1 MTKEQMITAI
11 REVIEKYDIKEQG
24 FNTIAFNDKASE
36 RIQIKKS
43 ELHCNNDEKVKTC
56 MIINCDI
63 SNKLE
68 PFRSKMNNYEEISFN
83 NADISRAEFVS
94 DQFYKVRFE
103 SARISGIFINCHFD
117 QASFN
122 KMTFSNV
129 AFVNCSF
136 DDTVSEN
143 SNYKNTYFIGCH
155 YHDLIKKGEND
166 TDTMHEFPF
175 CDIHPSPCEDG
186 TIHHS
191 LNVDEKKVQEELDKQ
206 EDDAGLPEDLTE
218 DGYKNFQDNDD
229 KKNQNVTG
237 FHQQTLEDYPEVSGV
252 ENLSDGK
259 ESNLETEKEKN
270 STENNEGEEKNMEQT
285 VKTEAQTMDVE
296 GQTFT
301 QNEFENGFKFKGKR
315 FDNCT
320 FKDIKISEYLPTGA
334 PFSECTFDNVVF
346 DVAVANMQ
354 FANCTFN
361 NVLFTKMVKNVLF
374 EGCDINFSSEQMRE
388 VFTAC
393 SYIASE
399 EKRDETAENI
409 ICGEPRTKELT
420 EEEKQA
426 LIKEEV
432 EKCVEEERKT
442 AYDEGVKAG
451 IESAQ
456 EESENVSMED
466 LVKSI
471 RNLSECMSEGLLDV
485 VNKAGSLVEKEADK
499 HKTIEKEVVRELTEE
514 EKAEMAIRYIHDNIN
529 QVGELITSA
538 QNYKSEEPQRA
549 EQTELE
555 DTHGDFESK
564 QN

>member
-1 MTKEQMITAI
+1 MTKEQMITSI
-11 REVIEKYDIKEQG
+11 RKVIEKYNIREQG

-36 RIQIKKS
+36 RIEIKKS

-63 SNKLE
+63 SDKLE

-94 DQFYKVRFE
+94 DQFYKVQFE

-117 QASFN
+117 QALFN

-155 YHDLIKKGEND
+155 YHDLIEKGEND

-175 CDIHPSPCEDG
+175 CDVQPSPCEDG

-191 LNVDEKKVQEELDKQ
+191 SDVDEKKVQEELDKQ
-206 EDDAGLPEDLTE
+206 EDDEGLPKELTQGPDKMFE
-218 DGYKNFQDNDD
+218 NSDD
-229 KKNQNVTG
+229 KEIPKAIG
-237 FHQQTLEDYPEVSGV
+237 FHQQTIDDYPEEEKVKDSFNDEG
-252 ENLSDGK
+252 
-259 ESNLETEKEKN
+259 SNPEAEHN
-270 STENNEGEEKNMEQT
+270 NTENDEGEENNMEQT
-285 VKTEAQTMDVE
+285 VKTEAQIIDIE

-315 FDNCT
+315 FDECI
-320 FKDIKISEYLPTGA
+320 FKDIKVSEYLPTGA
-334 PFSECTFDNVVF
+334 PFSECTFENVVF

-354 FANCTFN
+354 FANCKFS

-374 EGCDINFSSEQMRE
+374 EGCDIKFSDDQLKD

-399 EKRDETAENI
+399 EKRDETAENL

-420 EEEKQA
+420 EEEKKA

-432 EKCVEEERKT
+432 EKRVENERKT

-456 EESENVSMED
+456 EESESVSMED
-466 LVKSI
+466 LVESI
-471 RNLSECMSEGLLDV
+471 RKISECTHDLIT
-485 VNKAGSLVEKEADK
+485 KAGILVEKEADK

-514 EKAEMAIRYIHDNIN
+514 EKKDMVIRYIHDHSS
-529 QVGELITSA
+529 QALELMTSA
-538 QNYKSEEPQRA
+538 QNYKPEESQRA

>member
-11 REVIEKYDIKEQG
+11 KEVIKNYNITEQG
-24 FNTIAFNDKASE
+24 FNTRAFNDKAPE
-36 RIQIKKS
+36 RFEIKKA

-63 SNKLE
+63 SDKLE

-94 DQFYKVRFE
+94 DQFYKVTFE

-117 QASFN
+117 QALFN

-155 YHDLIKKGEND
+155 YHDLIEKGEND

-175 CDIHPSPCEDG
+175 CDIQPSPCEDG
-186 TIHHS
+186 TVHQS
-191 LNVDEKKVQEELDKQ
+191 SNVDEKKIQKELDRY
-206 EDDAGLPEDLTE
+206 EEEGLPEGLT
-218 DGYKNFQDNDD
+218 QDNSKMFENSDD
-229 KKNQNVTG
+229 RKNQNVTG
-237 FHQQTLEDYPEVSGV
+237 FHQQTIDDYDKSPVVEDVSG
-252 ENLSDGK
+252 GK
-259 ESNLETEKEKN
+259 ESNPETEQN
-270 STENNEGEEKNMEQT
+270 NTENDEGEEDNMEQT
-285 VKTEAQTMDVE
+285 VSTEVQRIDIE
-296 GQTFT
+296 GQTFN
-301 QNEFENGFKFKGKR
+301 QEDFEKDFKFKGKR
-315 FDNCT
+315 FDECT
-320 FKDIKISEYLPTGA
+320 FKDITISEYLPTGA
-334 PFSECTFDNVVF
+334 PFSDCTFDNVVF

-354 FANCTFN
+354 FANCTFI

-374 EGCDINFSSEQMRE
+374 EGCNINFSSEQMKE

-399 EKRDETAENI
+399 EKRNETAENI

-420 EEEKQA
+420 EDEKQA

-432 EKCVEEERKT
+432 EKRVGEERKT
-442 AYDEGVKAG
+442 AYDEGMKAG
-451 IESAQ
+451 KESVQQ
-456 EESENVSMED
+456 ESDSVSKEK
-466 LVKSI
+466 LVGSLKNI
-471 RNLSECMSEGLLDV
+471 SECMLDV
-485 VNKAGSLVEKEADK
+485 VNEFSSLVEKEADK

-514 EKAEMAIRYIHDNIN
+514 EIKDMVLRYIHDHSD
-529 QVGELITSA
+529 QAFELMTSA
-538 QNYKSEEPQRA
+538 KNYKPKESEES
-549 EQTELE
+549 EGTELE
-555 DTHGDFESK
+555 QGFKSNVNE
-564 QN
+564 

>member
-11 REVIEKYDIKEQG
+11 KEVIKNYNITEQG
-24 FNTIAFNDKASE
+24 FNTRAFNDKASE
-36 RIQIKKS
+36 RIEIKKA

-63 SNKLE
+63 SDKLE

-94 DQFYKVRFE
+94 DQFYKVTFE

-117 QASFN
+117 QALFN

-155 YHDLIKKGEND
+155 YHDLIEKGEND

-175 CDIHPSPCEDG
+175 CDIQPSPCEDG
-186 TIHHS
+186 TVHQS
-191 LNVDEKKVQEELDKQ
+191 SNVDEKKIQKELDRH
-206 EDDAGLPEDLTE
+206 EEEGLPEGLT
-218 DGYKNFQDNDD
+218 QDNSKMFENSDD
-229 KKNQNVTG
+229 RKNQNVTG
-237 FHQQTLEDYPEVSGV
+237 FHQQTIDDYDKSPVVEDVSG
-252 ENLSDGK
+252 GK
-259 ESNLETEKEKN
+259 ESNPETEQN
-270 STENNEGEEKNMEQT
+270 NTENDEGEEDNMEQT
-285 VKTEAQTMDVE
+285 VSTEVQRIDIE
-296 GQTFT
+296 GQTFN
-301 QNEFENGFKFKGKR
+301 QEDFEKDFKFKGKR
-315 FDNCT
+315 FDECT
-320 FKDIKISEYLPTGA
+320 FKDITISEYLPTGA
-334 PFSECTFDNVVF
+334 PFSDCTFDNVVF

-354 FANCTFN
+354 FANCTFI

-374 EGCDINFSSEQMRE
+374 EGCNINFSSEQMKE

-399 EKRDETAENI
+399 EKRNETAENI

-420 EEEKQA
+420 EDEKQA

-432 EKCVEEERKT
+432 EKRVGEERKT
-442 AYDEGVKAG
+442 AYDEGMKAG
-451 IESAQ
+451 KESVQQ
-456 EESENVSMED
+456 ESDSVSKEK
-466 LVKSI
+466 LVGSLKNI
-471 RNLSECMSEGLLDV
+471 SECMLDV
-485 VNKAGSLVEKEADK
+485 VNEFSSLVEKEADK

-514 EKAEMAIRYIHDNIN
+514 EIKDMVLRYIHDHSD
-529 QVGELITSA
+529 QAFELMTSA
-538 QNYKSEEPQRA
+538 KNYKPKESEKSEG
-549 EQTELE
+549 TELE
-555 DTHGDFESK
+555 QGFKSNVNE
-564 QN
+564 

>member
-11 REVIEKYDIKEQG
+11 KEVIKNYNITEQG
-24 FNTIAFNDKASE
+24 FNTRAFNDKAPE
-36 RIQIKKS
+36 RIEIKKA

-63 SNKLE
+63 SDKLE

-94 DQFYKVRFE
+94 DQFYKVTFE

-117 QASFN
+117 QALFN

-155 YHDLIKKGEND
+155 YHDLIEKGEND

-175 CDIHPSPCEDG
+175 CDIQPSPCEDG
-186 TIHHS
+186 TVHQS
-191 LNVDEKKVQEELDKQ
+191 SNVDEKKIQKELDRY
-206 EDDAGLPEDLTE
+206 EEEGLPEGLT
-218 DGYKNFQDNDD
+218 QDNSKMFENSDD
-229 KKNQNVTG
+229 RKNQNVTG
-237 FHQQTLEDYPEVSGV
+237 FHQQTIDDYDKSPVVEDVSG
-252 ENLSDGK
+252 GK
-259 ESNLETEKEKN
+259 ENNPETEQN
-270 STENNEGEEKNMEQT
+270 NTENDEGEEDNMEQT
-285 VKTEAQTMDVE
+285 VSTEVQRIDIE
-296 GQTFT
+296 GQTFN
-301 QNEFENGFKFKGKR
+301 QEDFEKDFKFKGKR
-315 FDNCT
+315 FDECT
-320 FKDIKISEYLPTGA
+320 FKDITISEYLPTGA
-334 PFSECTFDNVVF
+334 PFSDCTFDNVVF

-354 FANCTFN
+354 FANCTFI

-374 EGCDINFSSEQMRE
+374 EGCNINFSSEQMKE

-399 EKRDETAENI
+399 EKRNETAENI

-420 EEEKQA
+420 EDEKQA

-432 EKCVEEERKT
+432 EKRVGEERKT
-442 AYDEGVKAG
+442 AYDEGMKAG
-451 IESAQ
+451 KESVQQ
-456 EESENVSMED
+456 ESDSVSKEK
-466 LVKSI
+466 LVGSLKNI
-471 RNLSECMSEGLLDV
+471 SECMLDV
-485 VNKAGSLVEKEADK
+485 VNEFSSLVEKEADK

-514 EKAEMAIRYIHDNIN
+514 EIKDMVLRYIHDHSD
-529 QVGELITSA
+529 QAFELMTSA
-538 QNYKSEEPQRA
+538 KNYKPKESEG
-549 EQTELE
+549 TELE
-555 DTHGDFESK
+555 QGFKSNVNE
-564 QN
+564 

>member
-11 REVIEKYDIKEQG
+11 REVIERYNISEQG
-24 FNTIAFNDKASE
+24 FNTRAFNDKAPE
-36 RIQIKKS
+36 RIEIKKA
-43 ELHCNNDEKVKTC
+43 ELHCNNDEQVKTC
-56 MIINCDI
+56 MIINRDI

-68 PFRSKMNNYEEISFN
+68 PFRSKMNNYEEIAID

-117 QASFN
+117 QALFN

-155 YHDLIKKGEND
+155 YHDLIEKGEND

-175 CDIHPSPCEDG
+175 CDVQPSPCEDG

-191 LNVDEKKVQEELDKQ
+191 SDVDEKQMQEELDKQ
-206 EDDAGLPEDLTE
+206 EDEV
-218 DGYKNFQDNDD
+218 
-229 KKNQNVTG
+229 NQNVTG
-237 FHQQTLEDYPEVSGV
+237 FHQQSIDDYPEVTEVRDS
-252 ENLSDGK
+252 
-259 ESNLETEKEKN
+259 SNDEGNNPETEKN
-270 STENNEGEEKNMEQT
+270 STENDEGEEKNMEQT
-285 VKTEAQTMDVE
+285 VKTEAQTIDIE
-296 GQTFT
+296 GQRFT
-301 QNEFENGFKFKGKR
+301 QNELENGYKFKGKT
-315 FDNCT
+315 FDKCK

-334 PFSECTFDNVVF
+334 PFSECTFENVVF

-354 FANCTFN
+354 FANCTFS

-374 EGCDINFSSEQMRE
+374 EGCSINFSSEQMKE

-399 EKRDETAENI
+399 EKRDESVENI
-409 ICGEPRTKELT
+409 ICGEPRVKELT
-420 EEEKQA
+420 EEEKQV

-432 EKCVEEERKT
+432 EKRVGEEKKT
-442 AYDEGVKAG
+442 AYDEGMKAG
-451 IESAQ
+451 IESVQ
-456 EESENVSMED
+456 EEPESISLEN
-466 LVKSI
+466 LVKTI
-471 RNLSECMSEGLLDV
+471 RNIAECNKTFSECTHDLITE
-485 VNKAGSLVEKEADK
+485 AGILVEKEADK

-514 EKAEMAIRYIHDNIN
+514 EKKNMVIRYIHDNIN

-538 QNYKSEEPQRA
+538 QNYKFKESEKTES
-549 EQTELE
+549 EQGFGDLE
-555 DTHGDFESK
+555 
-564 QN
+564 N

>member
-11 REVIEKYDIKEQG
+11 KEVIKNYNITEQG
-24 FNTIAFNDKASE
+24 FNTRAFNDKASE
-36 RIQIKKS
+36 RIEIKKA

-63 SNKLE
+63 SDKLE

-94 DQFYKVRFE
+94 DQFYKVTFE

-117 QASFN
+117 HAVFN

-136 DDTVSEN
+136 DDTVSTN
-143 SNYKNTYFIGCH
+143 SSYKNTYFIGCH
-155 YHDLIKKGEND
+155 YHDLIEEGEND

-175 CDIHPSPCEDG
+175 CDVQPSPCEDG

-191 LNVDEKKVQEELDKQ
+191 SDVDEKQVQEELDKQ
-206 EDDAGLPEDLTE
+206 EDEVLPEELT
-218 DGYKNFQDNDD
+218 QDTGKMFENSDD
-229 KKNQNVTG
+229 KEIPKVIE
-237 FHQQTLEDYPEVSGV
+237 FRQQTIDDYDEVPGV
-252 ENLSDGK
+252 KEQSDGK
-259 ESNLETEKEKN
+259 ESNPETEQN
-270 STENNEGEEKNMEQT
+270 NTENDEGEENNMEQT
-285 VKTEAQTMDVE
+285 VKTEVQTIDIE

-315 FDNCT
+315 FDKCT

-334 PFSECTFDNVVF
+334 PFSECTFENVVF

-354 FANCTFN
+354 FANCTFS

-374 EGCDINFSSEQMRE
+374 EGCSINFSSEQMKE

-409 ICGEPRTKELT
+409 ICGEPRVKELT

-432 EKCVEEERKT
+432 EKHVEEERKT
-442 AYDEGVKAG
+442 AYDEGMKAG
-451 IESAQ
+451 IKSVQQESD
-456 EESENVSMED
+456 SVSKEKLMGSF
-466 LVKSI
+466 KNI
-471 RNLSECMSEGLLDV
+471 SECMLDV
-485 VNKAGSLVEKEADK
+485 INELSSLMEKEADK
-499 HKTIEKEVVRELTEE
+499 HKIIEKEVVREMTEE
-514 EKAEMAIRYIHDNIN
+514 EKKDMVIRYIHDHSA
-529 QVGELITSA
+529 QALELMTSA
-538 QNYKSEEPQRA
+538 QNYKPE
-549 EQTELE
+549 
-555 DTHGDFESK
+555 ESK
-564 QN
+564 TPEEVESFETTNGEQS

>member
-1 MTKEQMITAI
+1 MTKEQMITSI
-11 REVIEKYDIKEQG
+11 REVIEKYNIREQG

-36 RIQIKKS
+36 RIEIKKS

-56 MIINCDI
+56 MIINRDI
-63 SNKLE
+63 SDKLE
-68 PFRSKMNNYEEISFN
+68 PFRSKMNNYEEISIN

-94 DQFYKVRFE
+94 DQFYKVQFE
-103 SARISGIFINCHFD
+103 GGRISGIFINCHFD
-117 QASFN
+117 QALFN

-136 DDTVSEN
+136 DDTVSA
-143 SNYKNTYFIGCH
+143 SSSYKNTYFIGCH
-155 YHDLIKKGEND
+155 YHDLIEEGEND

-175 CDIHPSPCEDG
+175 CDIQPSPCKDG

-191 LNVDEKKVQEELDKQ
+191 SNVDEKKVQEELNKQ
-206 EDDAGLPEDLTE
+206 EDDAGLPEDLIE
-218 DGYKNFQDNDD
+218 DGYKNFQDNED
-229 KKNQNVTG
+229 KKNQKATG
-237 FHQQTLEDYPEVSGV
+237 FHQQSIDDYTEVTEVRDS
-252 ENLSDGK
+252 
-259 ESNLETEKEKN
+259 SNDEGSNPETEHN
-270 STENNEGEEKNMEQT
+270 NTDDNEGEENNMEQT
-285 VKTEAQTMDVE
+285 VKTEPQTIDIE
-296 GQTFT
+296 GQTFA

-315 FDNCT
+315 FDECT

-334 PFSECTFDNVVF
+334 PFSECTFENVVF

-354 FANCTFN
+354 FANCKFS

-374 EGCDINFSSEQMRE
+374 EGCDIKFSDEQLKD

-399 EKRDETAENI
+399 EKRDETAENL

-420 EEEKQA
+420 KEEKQA

-432 EKCVEEERKT
+432 EKRVEEERKT

-456 EESENVSMED
+456 EESESVSMED
-466 LVKSI
+466 LVESI
-471 RNLSECMSEGLLDV
+471 RNLSKCVSEGLLDV

-538 QNYKSEEPQRA
+538 QNYKPEEPQRA

-555 DTHGDFESK
+555 NTHGDFESK

>member
-11 REVIEKYDIKEQG
+11 KEVIKNYNITEQG
-24 FNTIAFNDKASE
+24 FNTRAFNDKASE
-36 RIQIKKS
+36 RIEIKKA

-63 SNKLE
+63 SDKLE

-94 DQFYKVRFE
+94 DQFYKVTFE

-117 QASFN
+117 QALFN

-155 YHDLIKKGEND
+155 YHDLIEKGEND

-175 CDIHPSPCEDG
+175 CDIQPSPCEDG
-186 TIHHS
+186 TVHQS
-191 LNVDEKKVQEELDKQ
+191 SNVDEKKIQKELDRY
-206 EDDAGLPEDLTE
+206 EEEGLPEGLT
-218 DGYKNFQDNDD
+218 QDNSKMFENSDD
-229 KKNQNVTG
+229 RKNQNVTG
-237 FHQQTLEDYPEVSGV
+237 FHQQTIDDYDKSPVVEDVSG
-252 ENLSDGK
+252 GK
-259 ESNLETEKEKN
+259 ESNPETEQN
-270 STENNEGEEKNMEQT
+270 NTENDEGEEDNMEQT
-285 VKTEAQTMDVE
+285 VSTEVQRIDIE
-296 GQTFT
+296 GQTFN
-301 QNEFENGFKFKGKR
+301 QEDFEKDFKFKGKR
-315 FDNCT
+315 FDECT

-334 PFSECTFDNVVF
+334 PFIECTFENVVF
-346 DVAVANMQ
+346 DVSVANMQ
-354 FANCTFN
+354 FANCTFI

-374 EGCDINFSSEQMRE
+374 EGCNINFSSEQMKE

-399 EKRDETAENI
+399 EKRNETAENI

-420 EEEKQA
+420 EDEKQA

-432 EKCVEEERKT
+432 EKRVGEERKT
-442 AYDEGVKAG
+442 AYDEGMKAG
-451 IESAQ
+451 KESVQQ
-456 EESENVSMED
+456 ESDSVSKEK
-466 LVKSI
+466 LVGSLKNI
-471 RNLSECMSEGLLDV
+471 SECMLDV
-485 VNKAGSLVEKEADK
+485 VNEFSSLVEKEADK

-514 EKAEMAIRYIHDNIN
+514 EIKDMVLRYIHDHSD
-529 QVGELITSA
+529 QAFELMTSA
-538 QNYKSEEPQRA
+538 KNYKPKESEKSEG
-549 EQTELE
+549 TELE
-555 DTHGDFESK
+555 QGFKSNVNE
-564 QN
+564 

>member
-11 REVIEKYDIKEQG
+11 KEVIKNYNITEQG
-24 FNTIAFNDKASE
+24 FNTRAFNDKASE
-36 RIQIKKS
+36 RIEIKKA

-63 SNKLE
+63 SDKLE

-94 DQFYKVRFE
+94 DQFYKVTFE

-117 QASFN
+117 QALFN

-155 YHDLIKKGEND
+155 YHDLIEKGEND

-175 CDIHPSPCEDG
+175 CDIQPSPCEDG
-186 TIHHS
+186 TVHHS
-191 LNVDEKKVQEELDKQ
+191 ADVNEQEMQNELDRH
-206 EDDAGLPEDLTE
+206 EEEGLPEE
-218 DGYKNFQDNDD
+218 VAQDTSKMFENSDEG
-229 KKNQNVTG
+229 KNQKATV
-237 FHQQTLEDYPEVSGV
+237 FRQQTIDDYNEAPEVK
-252 ENLSDGK
+252 EQSDGK
-259 ESNLETEKEKN
+259 ESNPETEQN
-270 STENNEGEEKNMEQT
+270 NTENDEGEENNMEQT
-285 VKTEAQTMDVE
+285 VKTELQTIDIE
-296 GQTFT
+296 GQTFA

-315 FDNCT
+315 FDKCT
-320 FKDIKISEYLPTGA
+320 FKDITISEYLPTGA
-334 PFSECTFDNVVF
+334 PFSECTFENVVF

-354 FANCTFN
+354 FANCTFI

-374 EGCDINFSSEQMRE
+374 EGCNINFSSEQMKE

-399 EKRDETAENI
+399 EKRNETAENI

-432 EKCVEEERKT
+432 EKRVGEERKT
-442 AYDEGVKAG
+442 AYDEGMKAG
-451 IESAQ
+451 KESVQ
-456 EESENVSMED
+456 QESESVSKEKLMGSF
-466 LVKSI
+466 KNI
-471 RNLSECMSEGLLDV
+471 SECMLDV
-485 VNKAGSLVEKEADK
+485 VNELSSLVEKEADK
-499 HKTIEKEVVRELTEE
+499 HKIIEKEVVREMTEE
-514 EKAEMAIRYIHDNIN
+514 EKKDMVIRYIHDHSA
-529 QVGELITSA
+529 QALELMTSA
-538 QNYKSEEPQRA
+538 QNYKPE
-549 EQTELE
+549 
-555 DTHGDFESK
+555 ESK
-564 QN
+564 TPEEVESFETTNGEQS

>member
-1 MTKEQMITAI
+1 MTKEQIITAI
-11 REVIEKYDIKEQG
+11 KEVIKNYNITEQG
-24 FNTIAFNDKASE
+24 FNTRAFNDKASE
-36 RIQIKKS
+36 RIEIKKA

-63 SNKLE
+63 SDKLE

-94 DQFYKVRFE
+94 DQFYKVTFE

-117 QASFN
+117 QALFN

-155 YHDLIKKGEND
+155 YHDLIEKGEND

-186 TIHHS
+186 TVHQSSNI
-191 LNVDEKKVQEELDKQ
+191 DEKKIQEDLDKHEEDEVLPEELTQDTNKMF
-206 EDDAGLPEDLTE
+206 
-218 DGYKNFQDNDD
+218 DGNDD
-229 KKNQNVTG
+229 EVNQNVTG
-237 FHQQTLEDYPEVSGV
+237 FHQQSIDDYPEVTEVRDS
-252 ENLSDGK
+252 
-259 ESNLETEKEKN
+259 SNDEGNNPETEKN
-270 STENNEGEEKNMEQT
+270 STENDEGEEKNMEQT
-285 VKTEAQTMDVE
+285 VKTEAQTIDIE

-301 QNEFENGFKFKGKR
+301 QNELENGYKFKGKR
-315 FDNCT
+315 FDKCK

-334 PFSECTFDNVVF
+334 PFSECTFENVVF

-354 FANCTFN
+354 FANCIFS

-374 EGCDINFSSEQMRE
+374 EGCDINFSSEQMKE

-393 SYIASE
+393 SYITSE
-399 EKRDETAENI
+399 EKRDETVENI
-409 ICGEPRTKELT
+409 ICGEPRVKGLT

-432 EKCVEEERKT
+432 EKRVGEERKT
-442 AYDEGVKAG
+442 AYDEGMKAG
-451 IESAQ
+451 KESVQ
-456 EESENVSMED
+456 QESENAPMED
-466 LVKSI
+466 LVESI
-471 RNLSECMSEGLLDV
+471 RNLAECMSEGMLDV
-485 VNKAGSLVEKEADK
+485 VNKAGSVVEKEADK

-514 EKAEMAIRYIHDNIN
+514 EKKDMVIRYIHDNIN

-538 QNYKSEEPQRA
+538 QNYKFKESEKTES
-549 EQTELE
+549 EQGFGDLE
-555 DTHGDFESK
+555 
-564 QN
+564 N

>member
-11 REVIEKYDIKEQG
+11 REVIERYNISEQG
-24 FNTIAFNDKASE
+24 FNTRAFNDKAPE
-36 RIQIKKS
+36 RIEIKKA

-63 SNKLE
+63 SDKLE

-94 DQFYKVRFE
+94 DQFYKVEFE
-103 SARISGIFINCHFD
+103 GGRISGIFINCHFD
-117 QASFN
+117 QALFN

-143 SNYKNTYFIGCH
+143 SNYKNTYFIGCY
-155 YHDLIKKGEND
+155 YHDLIEKGEND

-175 CDIHPSPCEDG
+175 CDIQPSPCEDG
-186 TIHHS
+186 TVHHS
-191 LNVDEKKVQEELDKQ
+191 SNVDEKKIQEDLDKHK
-206 EDDAGLPEDLTE
+206 ENEGLPEDLIQDANKMFE
-218 DGYKNFQDNDD
+218 NGDDG
-229 KKNQNVTG
+229 KNQNATG
-237 FHQQTLEDYPEVSGV
+237 FHQQSIDDYPEVTEVRVSSNDE
-252 ENLSDGK
+252 ENNS
-259 ESNLETEKEKN
+259 ETGQN
-270 STENNEGEEKNMEQT
+270 NTEDNEGEENNMEQT
-285 VKTEAQTMDVE
+285 VKTEVQTIDIE

-315 FDNCT
+315 FDNCI

-334 PFSECTFDNVVF
+334 PFSDCTFENVVF

-354 FANCTFN
+354 FANCTFS

-374 EGCDINFSSEQMRE
+374 EGCDINFSSEQMKE

-399 EKRDETAENI
+399 EKRDETVENI
-409 ICGEPRTKELT
+409 ICGEPRVKEMT
-420 EEEKQA
+420 EEEKQT

-432 EKCVEEERKT
+432 EKRVEEERKT

-451 IESAQ
+451 IESVQ
-456 EESENVSMED
+456 EESENVPMED
-466 LVKSI
+466 LVESI
-471 RNLSECMSEGLLDV
+471 RNLAECISEGMLDV
-485 VNKAGSLVEKEADK
+485 VNRAGSVVEKEADK

-514 EKAEMAIRYIHDNIN
+514 EKKDMVIRYIHDHSA
-529 QVGELITSA
+529 QALELMTSA
-538 QNYKSEEPQRA
+538 QNYKPEESEK
-549 EQTELE
+549 TESEHGFGDLE
-555 DTHGDFESK
+555 
-564 QN
+564 N

>member
-1 MTKEQMITAI
+1 MTKEQMITSI
-11 REVIEKYDIKEQG
+11 REVIEKYNIREQG

-94 DQFYKVRFE
+94 DQFYKVQFE

-117 QASFN
+117 HAVFN

-136 DDTVSEN
+136 DDTVSDN

-155 YHDLIKKGEND
+155 YHDLIEKGEND

-175 CDIHPSPCEDG
+175 CDIQPSPCEDG

-191 LNVDEKKVQEELDKQ
+191 SDVDENKVQEELDKQ

-229 KKNQNVTG
+229 KKNQKATG
-237 FHQQTLEDYPEVSGV
+237 FRQQSIDDYTDVTEVRDS
-252 ENLSDGK
+252 
-259 ESNLETEKEKN
+259 SNDEGSNPETEHN
-270 STENNEGEEKNMEQT
+270 NTDDNEGEENNMEQT
-285 VKTEAQTMDVE
+285 VNTEVQTMDIE
-296 GQTFT
+296 GQTFS

-334 PFSECTFDNVVF
+334 PFSDCTFENVVF

-354 FANCTFN
+354 FANCKFS

-374 EGCDINFSSEQMRE
+374 EGCDIKFSDEQLKD

-399 EKRDETAENI
+399 EKRDETAENL

-420 EEEKQA
+420 KEEKQA

-432 EKCVEEERKT
+432 EKRVEEERKT

-456 EESENVSMED
+456 EESESVSMED
-466 LVKSI
+466 LVESI
-471 RNLSECMSEGLLDV
+471 RNLSKCVSEGLLDV

-555 DTHGDFESK
+555 DTHGNFESK

>member
-11 REVIEKYDIKEQG
+11 KEVIKNYNITEQG
-24 FNTIAFNDKASE
+24 FNTRAFNDKASE
-36 RIQIKKS
+36 RIEIKKA

-63 SNKLE
+63 SDKLE

-94 DQFYKVRFE
+94 DQFYKVTFE

-117 QASFN
+117 HAVFN

-136 DDTVSEN
+136 DDTVSTN
-143 SNYKNTYFIGCH
+143 SSYKNTYFIGCH
-155 YHDLIKKGEND
+155 YHDLIEEGEND

-175 CDIHPSPCEDG
+175 CDVQPSPCEDG

-191 LNVDEKKVQEELDKQ
+191 SDVDEKQVQEELDKQ
-206 EDDAGLPEDLTE
+206 EDEVLPEELT
-218 DGYKNFQDNDD
+218 QDTGKMFENSDD
-229 KKNQNVTG
+229 KEIPKVIE
-237 FHQQTLEDYPEVSGV
+237 FRQQTIDDYDEVPGV
-252 ENLSDGK
+252 KEQSDAK
-259 ESNLETEKEKN
+259 ESNPETEQN
-270 STENNEGEEKNMEQT
+270 NTENDEGEENNMEQT
-285 VKTEAQTMDVE
+285 VKTEVQTIDIE

-315 FDNCT
+315 FDKCT

-334 PFSECTFDNVVF
+334 PFSECTFENVVF

-354 FANCTFN
+354 FANCTFS

-374 EGCDINFSSEQMRE
+374 EGCSINFSSEQMKE

-409 ICGEPRTKELT
+409 ICGEPRVKELT

-432 EKCVEEERKT
+432 EKHVEEERKT
-442 AYDEGVKAG
+442 AYDEGMKAG
-451 IESAQ
+451 IESVQQ
-456 EESENVSMED
+456 ESDSVSKEKLMGSF
-466 LVKSI
+466 KNI
-471 RNLSECMSEGLLDV
+471 SECILDV
-485 VNKAGSLVEKEADK
+485 VNELSSLVEKEADK
-499 HKTIEKEVVRELTEE
+499 HKIIEKEVVREMTEE
-514 EKAEMAIRYIHDNIN
+514 EKKDMVIRYIHDHSA
-529 QVGELITSA
+529 QALELMTSA
-538 QNYKSEEPQRA
+538 QNYKPE
-549 EQTELE
+549 
-555 DTHGDFESK
+555 ESK
-564 QN
+564 TPEEVESFETTNGEQS

>member
-11 REVIEKYDIKEQG
+11 KEVIKNYNITEQG
-24 FNTIAFNDKASE
+24 FNTRAFNDKASE
-36 RIQIKKS
+36 RIEIKKA

-63 SNKLE
+63 SDKLE

-94 DQFYKVRFE
+94 DQFYKVTFE

-117 QASFN
+117 QALFN

-155 YHDLIKKGEND
+155 YHDLIEKGEND

-175 CDIHPSPCEDG
+175 CDIQPSPCEDG
-186 TIHHS
+186 TVHQS
-191 LNVDEKKVQEELDKQ
+191 SNVDEKKIQKELGKYEE
-206 EDDAGLPEDLTE
+206 EGLPEGLT
-218 DGYKNFQDNDD
+218 QDNSKMFENSDD
-229 KKNQNVTG
+229 RKNQNVTG
-237 FHQQTLEDYPEVSGV
+237 FHQQTIDDYDKSPVVEDVSG
-252 ENLSDGK
+252 GK
-259 ESNLETEKEKN
+259 ESNPETEQN
-270 STENNEGEEKNMEQT
+270 NTENDEGEENNMEQT
-285 VKTEAQTMDVE
+285 VKTEVQTNDIE
-296 GQTFT
+296 GQTFA

-315 FDNCT
+315 FDKCT

-334 PFSECTFDNVVF
+334 PFSECTFENVVF

-354 FANCTFN
+354 FANCTFS

-374 EGCDINFSSEQMRE
+374 EGCDINFSSEQMKE

-399 EKRDETAENI
+399 EKRDETAEDI
-409 ICGEPRTKELT
+409 ICGEPRVKELT

-426 LIKEEV
+426 LIKEAV
-432 EKCVEEERKT
+432 EKRVEEERKT
-442 AYDEGVKAG
+442 AYDEGMKAG
-451 IESAQ
+451 IESVQQ
-456 EESENVSMED
+456 ESDSVSKEK
-466 LVKSI
+466 LVGSLKNI
-471 RNLSECMSEGLLDV
+471 SECMLDV
-485 VNKAGSLVEKEADK
+485 VNEFSSLVEKEADK

-514 EKAEMAIRYIHDNIN
+514 EIKDMVLRYIHDHSD
-529 QVGELITSA
+529 QAFELMTSA
-538 QNYKSEEPQRA
+538 KNYKPQKSEKTEETES
-549 EQTELE
+549 EQGFGRRE
-555 DTHGDFESK
+555 DR
-564 QN
+564 

>member
-11 REVIEKYDIKEQG
+11 REVIERYNISEQG
-24 FNTIAFNDKASE
+24 FNTRTFNDKAPE
-36 RIQIKKS
+36 RIEIKKA

-63 SNKLE
+63 SDKLE
-68 PFRSKMNNYEEISFN
+68 PFRSKMNNYEEISIE

-94 DQFYKVRFE
+94 DQFYKVIFE
-103 SARISGIFINCHFD
+103 GGRISGIFINCHFD
-117 QASFN
+117 HAVFN

-136 DDTVSEN
+136 DDTVSTN
-143 SNYKNTYFIGCH
+143 SSYKNTYFIGCH
-155 YHDLIKKGEND
+155 YHDLIKEGEND

-175 CDIHPSPCEDG
+175 CDVQPSPCEDG
-186 TIHHS
+186 TILHS
-191 LNVDEKKVQEELDKQ
+191 SDVDEKNIQEELNNHDN
-206 EDDAGLPEDLTE
+206 EGILEELTHDPNKMFE
-218 DGYKNFQDNDD
+218 GNDD
-229 KKNQNVTG
+229 EKNQNATG
-237 FHQQTLEDYPEVSGV
+237 FHQQSIDDYPEVTEVRVSSNDE
-252 ENLSDGK
+252 ENNS
-259 ESNLETEKEKN
+259 ETGQN
-270 STENNEGEEKNMEQT
+270 NTEDNEGEESNMEQT
-285 VKTEAQTMDVE
+285 VKTETQTIDIE

-334 PFSECTFDNVVF
+334 PFSECTFENVVF

-354 FANCTFN
+354 FANCKFS

-374 EGCDINFSSEQMRE
+374 EGCDIKFSDEQLKD

-399 EKRDETAENI
+399 EKRDETAENL

-432 EKCVEEERKT
+432 EKRVEEERKT

-451 IESAQ
+451 IELAQ
-456 EESENVSMED
+456 EESESISMEG
-466 LVKSI
+466 LVKSMK
-471 RNLSECMSEGLLDV
+471 NLSECMLDV
-485 VNKAGSLVEKEADK
+485 FNEANSLVEKETDK

-538 QNYKSEEPQRA
+538 QNYKSKESEES
-549 EQTELE
+549 ESEHGYGDLE
-555 DTHGDFESK
+555 
-564 QN
+564 N

>member
-11 REVIEKYDIKEQG
+11 KEVIKNYNITEQG
-24 FNTIAFNDKASE
+24 FNTRAFNDKAPE
-36 RIQIKKS
+36 RIEIKKA

-63 SNKLE
+63 SDKLE

-94 DQFYKVRFE
+94 DQFYKVTFE

-117 QASFN
+117 QALFN

-155 YHDLIKKGEND
+155 YHDLIEKGEND

-175 CDIHPSPCEDG
+175 CDIQPSPCEDG
-186 TIHHS
+186 TVHQS
-191 LNVDEKKVQEELDKQ
+191 SNVDEKKIQKELDRY
-206 EDDAGLPEDLTE
+206 EEEGLPEGLT
-218 DGYKNFQDNDD
+218 QDNSKMFENSDD
-229 KKNQNVTG
+229 RKNQNVTG
-237 FHQQTLEDYPEVSGV
+237 FHQQTIDDYDKSPVVEDVSGA
-252 ENLSDGK
+252 K
-259 ESNLETEKEKN
+259 ESNPETEQN
-270 STENNEGEEKNMEQT
+270 NTENDEGEEDNMEQT
-285 VKTEAQTMDVE
+285 VSTEVQRIDIE
-296 GQTFT
+296 GQTFN
-301 QNEFENGFKFKGKR
+301 QEDFEKDFKFKGKR
-315 FDNCT
+315 FDECT
-320 FKDIKISEYLPTGA
+320 FKDITISEYLPTGA
-334 PFSECTFDNVVF
+334 PFSDCTFDNVVF

-354 FANCTFN
+354 FANCTFI

-374 EGCDINFSSEQMRE
+374 EGCNINFSSEQMKE

-399 EKRDETAENI
+399 EKRNETAENI

-420 EEEKQA
+420 EDEKQA

-432 EKCVEEERKT
+432 EKRVGEERKT
-442 AYDEGVKAG
+442 AYDEGMKAG
-451 IESAQ
+451 KESIQQ
-456 EESENVSMED
+456 ESDSVSKEK
-466 LVKSI
+466 LVGSLKNI
-471 RNLSECMSEGLLDV
+471 SECMLDV
-485 VNKAGSLVEKEADK
+485 VNEFSSLVEKEADK

-514 EKAEMAIRYIHDNIN
+514 EIKDMVLRYIHDHSD
-529 QVGELITSA
+529 QAFELMTSA
-538 QNYKSEEPQRA
+538 KNYKPKESEES
-549 EQTELE
+549 EGTELE
-555 DTHGDFESK
+555 QGFKSNVNE
-564 QN
+564 

>member
-11 REVIEKYDIKEQG
+11 KEVIERYNISEQG
-24 FNTIAFNDKASE
+24 FNTRAFNDKAPE
-36 RIQIKKS
+36 RIEIKKA

-63 SNKLE
+63 SDKLE

-94 DQFYKVRFE
+94 DQFYKVSFE

-117 QASFN
+117 QALFN

-155 YHDLIKKGEND
+155 YHNLIEKGEND

-175 CDIHPSPCEDG
+175 CDIQPSPCEDG
-186 TIHHS
+186 TVHHS
-191 LNVDEKKVQEELDKQ
+191 ADVNEQEMQNELDRH
-206 EDDAGLPEDLTE
+206 EEEGLPEE
-218 DGYKNFQDNDD
+218 VAQDTSKMFENSDEG
-229 KKNQNVTG
+229 KNQKATV
-237 FHQQTLEDYPEVSGV
+237 FRQQTIDDYNEAPEVK
-252 ENLSDGK
+252 EQSDGK
-259 ESNLETEKEKN
+259 ESNPETEQN
-270 STENNEGEEKNMEQT
+270 NTENDEGEENNMEQT
-285 VKTEAQTMDVE
+285 VKTELQTIDIE
-296 GQTFT
+296 GQTFA

-315 FDNCT
+315 FDKCT
-320 FKDIKISEYLPTGA
+320 FKDITISEYLPTGA
-334 PFSECTFDNVVF
+334 PFSECTFENVVF

-354 FANCTFN
+354 FANCTFI

-374 EGCDINFSSEQMRE
+374 EGCNINFSSEQMKE

-399 EKRDETAENI
+399 EKRNETAENI

-432 EKCVEEERKT
+432 EMRVGEERKT
-442 AYDEGVKAG
+442 AYDEGMKAG
-451 IESAQ
+451 KESVQQ
-456 EESENVSMED
+456 ESDSVSKEK
-466 LVKSI
+466 LVGSLKNI
-471 RNLSECMSEGLLDV
+471 SECMLDV
-485 VNKAGSLVEKEADK
+485 VNEVSSLVEKEADK

-514 EKAEMAIRYIHDNIN
+514 EIKDMVLRYIHDHSD
-529 QVGELITSA
+529 QAFELMTSA
-538 QNYKSEEPQRA
+538 KNYKPKESEKTEETESFETA
-549 EQTELE
+549 DGEQ
-555 DTHGDFESK
+555 S
-564 QN
+564 

>member
-11 REVIEKYDIKEQG
+11 KEVIKNYNITEQG
-24 FNTIAFNDKASE
+24 FNTRAFNDKASE
-36 RIQIKKS
+36 RIEIKKA

-63 SNKLE
+63 SDKLE

-94 DQFYKVRFE
+94 DQFYKVTFE

-117 QASFN
+117 QALFN

-155 YHDLIKKGEND
+155 YHDLIEKGEND

-175 CDIHPSPCEDG
+175 CDVQPSPCEDG

-191 LNVDEKKVQEELDKQ
+191 ADVNEQEMQEELNKHDNEGIPEELTQDIEKMFENSGDK
-206 EDDAGLPEDLTE
+206 EIPKVIE
-218 DGYKNFQDNDD
+218 FR
-229 KKNQNVTG
+229 
-237 FHQQTLEDYPEVSGV
+237 QQTIDDYDEVPGV
-252 ENLSDGK
+252 KEQSDGK
-259 ESNLETEKEKN
+259 ESNPETELN
-270 STENNEGEEKNMEQT
+270 NTENDEGEENNMEQT
-285 VKTEAQTMDVE
+285 VKTEVQTIDIE
-296 GQTFT
+296 GQTFA

-315 FDNCT
+315 FDKCT

-334 PFSECTFDNVVF
+334 PFIECTFENVVF

-354 FANCTFN
+354 FANCTFI

-374 EGCDINFSSEQMRE
+374 EGCNINFSSEQMKE

-399 EKRDETAENI
+399 EKRNETAENI

-420 EEEKQA
+420 EDEKQA

-432 EKCVEEERKT
+432 EKRVGEERKT
-442 AYDEGVKAG
+442 AYDEGMKAG
-451 IESAQ
+451 KESVQQ
-456 EESENVSMED
+456 ESDSVSKEK
-466 LVKSI
+466 LVGSLKNI
-471 RNLSECMSEGLLDV
+471 SECMLDV
-485 VNKAGSLVEKEADK
+485 VNEFSSLVEKEADK

-514 EKAEMAIRYIHDNIN
+514 EIKDMVLRYIHDHSD
-529 QVGELITSA
+529 QAFELMTSA
-538 QNYKSEEPQRA
+538 KNYKPKESEES
-549 EQTELE
+549 EGTELE
-555 DTHGDFESK
+555 QGFKSNVNE
-564 QN
+564 

>member
-11 REVIEKYDIKEQG
+11 RKVIEIYNISEQG
-24 FNTIAFNDKASE
+24 FNTRAFNDKASE
-36 RIQIKKS
+36 RIEIKKS

-63 SNKLE
+63 SDKLE
-68 PFRSKMNNYEEISFN
+68 PFRSKMNNYEEISIN

-94 DQFYKVRFE
+94 DQFYKVNFE
-103 SARISGIFINCHFD
+103 GGRISGIFINCHFD

-155 YHDLIKKGEND
+155 YHDLIEKGEND

-191 LNVDEKKVQEELDKQ
+191 SDVDENKVQEELDKQ

-229 KKNQNVTG
+229 KKNQKATG
-237 FHQQTLEDYPEVSGV
+237 FHQQSIDDYTDVTEVRDS
-252 ENLSDGK
+252 
-259 ESNLETEKEKN
+259 SNDEGSNPETEHN
-270 STENNEGEEKNMEQT
+270 NTDDNEGEENNMEQT
-285 VKTEAQTMDVE
+285 VNTEVQTMDIE
-296 GQTFT
+296 GQTFS

-320 FKDIKISEYLPTGA
+320 FRDIKISEYLPTGA
-334 PFSECTFDNVVF
+334 PFSDCTFENVVF

-354 FANCTFN
+354 FANCKFS

-374 EGCDINFSSEQMRE
+374 EGCDIKFSSDQLKD

-399 EKRDETAENI
+399 EKRDETVENF

-432 EKCVEEERKT
+432 EKRVEDERKT

-456 EESENVSMED
+456 EESGSVSMED
-466 LVKSI
+466 LVESI
-471 RNLSECMSEGLLDV
+471 RKISECTHDLIT
-485 VNKAGSLVEKEADK
+485 KAGSLVEKEADK

-514 EKAEMAIRYIHDNIN
+514 EEKNMVIRYIHDHSS
-529 QVGELITSA
+529 QALELMTSA
-538 QNYKSEEPQRA
+538 QNYKPEESEES
-549 EQTELE
+549 ESE
-555 DTHGDFESK
+555 HGFGDMEK
-564 QN
+564 

>member
-11 REVIEKYDIKEQG
+11 REVIERYNISEQG
-24 FNTIAFNDKASE
+24 FNTRAFNDKAPE
-36 RIQIKKS
+36 RIEIKKA

-63 SNKLE
+63 SDKLE
-68 PFRSKMNNYEEISFN
+68 PFRSKMNNYEEIAIN

-94 DQFYKVRFE
+94 DQFYKVEFE
-103 SARISGIFINCHFD
+103 GGRISGIFINCHFD
-117 QASFN
+117 HAVFN

-136 DDTVSEN
+136 DDTVSTN

-155 YHDLIKKGEND
+155 YHDLIEEGEND

-175 CDIHPSPCEDG
+175 CDVQPSPCEDG

-191 LNVDEKKVQEELDKQ
+191 SDVDEKQVQEELDKQ
-206 EDDAGLPEDLTE
+206 EDEVLPEELT
-218 DGYKNFQDNDD
+218 QDTGKMFENSDD
-229 KKNQNVTG
+229 KEIPKVIEFQ
-237 FHQQTLEDYPEVSGV
+237 QQTIDDYPEVTEVRASSNDEG
-252 ENLSDGK
+252 
-259 ESNLETEKEKN
+259 SNLETEKN
-270 STENNEGEEKNMEQT
+270 STENDEGEKDNMEQT
-285 VKTEAQTMDVE
+285 VKTEVQTIDIE
-296 GQTFT
+296 GQTFA

-315 FDNCT
+315 FDKCK

-334 PFSECTFDNVVF
+334 PFSECTFENVVF

-354 FANCTFN
+354 FANCTFS

-374 EGCDINFSSEQMRE
+374 EGCDINFSSEQMKE

-399 EKRDETAENI
+399 EKRDETVENI
-409 ICGEPRTKELT
+409 ICGEPRVKELT

-432 EKCVEEERKT
+432 EKRVGEERKT

-451 IESAQ
+451 IESVQ
-456 EESENVSMED
+456 EESENVPMED
-466 LVKSI
+466 LVESI
-471 RNLSECMSEGLLDV
+471 RNLAECISEGMLDV
-485 VNKAGSLVEKEADK
+485 VNRAGSVVEKEADK
-499 HKTIEKEVVRELTEE
+499 HKTIEKEVVREMTEE
-514 EKAEMAIRYIHDNIN
+514 EKKDMVIRYIHDHSA
-529 QVGELITSA
+529 QALELMTSA
-538 QNYKSEEPQRA
+538 QNYKPEESEK
-549 EQTELE
+549 TESEHGFGDLE
-555 DTHGDFESK
+555 
-564 QN
+564 N

>member
-1 MTKEQMITAI
+1 MTKEQIITAI
-11 REVIEKYDIKEQG
+11 KEVIKNYNITEQG
-24 FNTIAFNDKASE
+24 FNTRVFNDKASE
-36 RIQIKKS
+36 RIEIKKA

-63 SNKLE
+63 SDKLE

-94 DQFYKVRFE
+94 DQFYKVTFE

-117 QASFN
+117 QALFN

-155 YHDLIKKGEND
+155 YHDLIEKGEND

-186 TIHHS
+186 TVHQSSNI
-191 LNVDEKKVQEELDKQ
+191 DEKKIQEDLDKHEEDEVLPEELTQDTNKMF
-206 EDDAGLPEDLTE
+206 
-218 DGYKNFQDNDD
+218 DGNDD
-229 KKNQNVTG
+229 EVNQNVTG
-237 FHQQTLEDYPEVSGV
+237 FHQQSIDDYPEVTEVRDS
-252 ENLSDGK
+252 
-259 ESNLETEKEKN
+259 SNDEGNNPETEKN
-270 STENNEGEEKNMEQT
+270 STENDEGEEKNMEQT
-285 VKTEAQTMDVE
+285 VKTEAQTIDIE

-301 QNEFENGFKFKGKR
+301 QNELENGYKFKGKR
-315 FDNCT
+315 FDKCK

-334 PFSECTFDNVVF
+334 PFSECTFENVVF

-354 FANCTFN
+354 FANCTFS

-374 EGCDINFSSEQMRE
+374 EGCDINFSSEQMKE

-393 SYIASE
+393 SYITSE
-399 EKRDETAENI
+399 EKRDETVENI
-409 ICGEPRTKELT
+409 ICGEPRVKGLT

-432 EKCVEEERKT
+432 EKRVGEERKT
-442 AYDEGVKAG
+442 AYDEGMKAG
-451 IESAQ
+451 KESVQ
-456 EESENVSMED
+456 QESENAPMED
-466 LVKSI
+466 LVESI
-471 RNLSECMSEGLLDV
+471 RNLAECMSEGMLDV
-485 VNKAGSLVEKEADK
+485 VNKAGSVVEKEADK

-514 EKAEMAIRYIHDNIN
+514 EKKDMVIRYIHDNIN

-538 QNYKSEEPQRA
+538 QNYKFKESEKTES
-549 EQTELE
+549 EQGFGDLE
-555 DTHGDFESK
+555 
-564 QN
+564 N

>member
-11 REVIEKYDIKEQG
+11 KEVIERYNISEQG
-24 FNTIAFNDKASE
+24 FNTRAFNDKAPE
-36 RIQIKKS
+36 RIEIKKA

-63 SNKLE
+63 SDKLE

-94 DQFYKVRFE
+94 DQFYKVSFE

-117 QASFN
+117 QALFN

-155 YHDLIKKGEND
+155 YHNLIEKGEND

-175 CDIHPSPCEDG
+175 CDIQPSPCEDG
-186 TIHHS
+186 TIHYS
-191 LNVDEKKVQEELDKQ
+191 SNVDEKKIQEELAQ
-206 EDDAGLPEDLTE
+206 HEENEGISEELT
-218 DGYKNFQDNDD
+218 QDSIKMFEGNDD
-229 KKNQNVTG
+229 EENQNVTG
-237 FHQQTLEDYPEVSGV
+237 FHQQSIDDYPEVTEVRDS
-252 ENLSDGK
+252 
-259 ESNLETEKEKN
+259 SNDEGNHLETEQN
-270 STENNEGEEKNMEQT
+270 NTENDEGEENNMEQT
-285 VKTEAQTMDVE
+285 VKTEVQAIDIE
-296 GQTFT
+296 GQTFA

-315 FDNCT
+315 FDKCT

-334 PFSECTFDNVVF
+334 PFSECTFENVVF

-354 FANCTFN
+354 FANCTFS

-374 EGCDINFSSEQMRE
+374 EGCSINFSSEQMKE

-399 EKRDETAENI
+399 EKRDDTVENI
-409 ICGEPRTKELT
+409 ICGEPRVKELT

-432 EKCVEEERKT
+432 EKRVEEERKT

-451 IESAQ
+451 IESVQ

-466 LVKSI
+466 LVESI
-471 RNLSECMSEGLLDV
+471 RNLAECMSEGMLDV
-485 VNKAGSLVEKEADK
+485 VNKTSSLVEKEADK
-499 HKTIEKEVVRELTEE
+499 HKTIEKEIVREMTEE
-514 EKAEMAIRYIHDNIN
+514 EKKDMVIRYIHDNIN

-538 QNYKSEEPQRA
+538 QNYKSKESEESEGSKL
-549 EQTELE
+549 EQGFKSNVNE
-555 DTHGDFESK
+555 
-564 QN
+564 

>member
-11 REVIEKYDIKEQG
+11 KEVIKNYNITEQG
-24 FNTIAFNDKASE
+24 FNTRAFNDKASE
-36 RIQIKKS
+36 RIEIKKA

-63 SNKLE
+63 SDKLE

-94 DQFYKVRFE
+94 DQFYKVTFE

-117 QASFN
+117 QALFN

-155 YHDLIKKGEND
+155 YHDLIEKGEND

-175 CDIHPSPCEDG
+175 CDIQPSPCEDG
-186 TIHHS
+186 TVHQS
-191 LNVDEKKVQEELDKQ
+191 SNVDEKKIQKELDRY
-206 EDDAGLPEDLTE
+206 EEEGLPEGLT
-218 DGYKNFQDNDD
+218 QDNSKMFENSDD
-229 KKNQNVTG
+229 RKNQNVTG
-237 FHQQTLEDYPEVSGV
+237 FHQQTIDDYDKSPVVEDVSG
-252 ENLSDGK
+252 GK
-259 ESNLETEKEKN
+259 ESNPETEQN
-270 STENNEGEEKNMEQT
+270 NTENDEGEEDNMEQT
-285 VKTEAQTMDVE
+285 VSTEVQRIDIE
-296 GQTFT
+296 GQTFN
-301 QNEFENGFKFKGKR
+301 QEDFEKDFKFKGKR
-315 FDNCT
+315 FDECT
-320 FKDIKISEYLPTGA
+320 FKDITISEYLPTGA
-334 PFSECTFDNVVF
+334 PFSDCTFDNVVF

-354 FANCTFN
+354 FANCTFI

-374 EGCDINFSSEQMRE
+374 EGCNINFSSEQMKE

-399 EKRDETAENI
+399 EKRNETAENI

-420 EEEKQA
+420 EDEKQA

-432 EKCVEEERKT
+432 EKRVGEERKT
-442 AYDEGVKAG
+442 AYDEGMKAG
-451 IESAQ
+451 KESVQQ
-456 EESENVSMED
+456 ESDSVSKEK
-466 LVKSI
+466 LVGSLKNI
-471 RNLSECMSEGLLDV
+471 SECMLDV
-485 VNKAGSLVEKEADK
+485 VNEFSSLVEKEADK

-514 EKAEMAIRYIHDNIN
+514 EIKDMVLRYIHDHSD
-529 QVGELITSA
+529 QAFELMTSA
-538 QNYKSEEPQRA
+538 KNYKPKESEES
-549 EQTELE
+549 EGTELE
-555 DTHGDFESK
+555 QGFKSNVNE
-564 QN
+564 